1 MGKKK
6 KKKKKMN
13 ARYMKE
19 ILKETPTCV
28 VVISSI
34 PTADM

>member
-6 KKKKKMN
+6 KKKKEMN
-13 ARYMKE
+13 ARCMKE

-28 VVISSI
+28 VAISSI
-34 PTADM
+34 PTEDM